1 MDYKK
6 FGNSVY
12 VRFDKGDEVV
22 SGILNICK
30 KEKILSAT
38 YSGIGCCS
46 EIVVSSYLPEK
57 STFKEQIKKGIL
69 DIASLNGNISSDENN
84 EICSHTHAVF
94 SFLSDTNNIELTG
107 GHLIKAVILYTA
119 EIVIN
124 PVMNGTIRQMK
135 DPITGV
141 TVWKL

>member
-1 MDYKK
+1 M
-6 FGNSVY
+6 Y

-30 KEKILSAT
+30 KEKILLAT

-57 STFKEQIKKGIL
+57 STFKEQRKKGIL
-69 DIASLNGNISSDENN
+69 DIASLNGNISPDENN

-124 PVMNGTIRQMK
+124 PVMNGTIRRMK